1 METFNV
7 AKKFEPSHLALDSE
21 KIGLLLA
28 SHDAHLLVTSY
39 DGASLWDDA
48 SGEYQIRLYIDL
60 EQVAICDAD
69 EHEGIGNLQ
78 LHPVFSSHRELIA
91 QIFSGYL
98 DAPETLFEISEFHA
112 VSLNALSELRSGQY
126 SIQTVNGEQLLIL
139 DNGADIATMCFSEDS
154 HSVSFTSE
162 LLINSPIYSHKLAS
176 EILNAF
182 SDNSEELT
190 DQVKKDLIGNLE
202 KLNEDLRY
210 NRVPR
215 SKLLT
220 PDPLFVTSTLTKEA
234 IEVKQENLKVAKIVA
249 NSKTSKDL
257 VRDAELIVTA
267 NSNSRYLSI
276 FHHIQEIYRVYQDVD
291 GSLLTPEIDE
301 RFKPV
306 KALLDEV
313 IESCFDED
321 PLMCDAEVRRLR
333 LEQVI
338 ELKEGRFA
346 FEHIDDTFSI
356 EMADE
361 QLAVV
366 CESADS
372 FQFYCSET
380 SPLVVRAVTDIFVE
394 KLEFFSQEY
403 ANELVE
409 SVSDN
414 I

>member
-1 METFNV
+1 M
-7 AKKFEPSHLALDSE
+7 
-21 KIGLLLA
+21 
-28 SHDAHLLVTSY
+28 
-39 DGASLWDDA
+39 
-48 SGEYQIRLYIDL
+48 
-60 EQVAICDAD
+60 
-69 EHEGIGNLQ
+69 
-78 LHPVFSSHRELIA
+78 
-91 QIFSGYL
+91 
-98 DAPETLFEISEFHA
+98 
-112 VSLNALSELRSGQY
+112 
-126 SIQTVNGEQLLIL
+126 
-139 DNGADIATMCFSEDS
+139 
-154 HSVSFTSE
+154 
-162 LLINSPIYSHKLAS
+162 
-176 EILNAF
+176 
-182 SDNSEELT
+182 
-190 DQVKKDLIGNLE
+190 
-202 KLNEDLRY
+202 
-210 NRVPR
+210 
-215 SKLLT
+215 
-220 PDPLFVTSTLTKEA
+220 
-234 IEVKQENLKVAKIVA
+234 
-249 NSKTSKDL
+249 
-257 VRDAELIVTA
+257 RDAELIVTA
-267 NSNSRYLSI
+267 NSNSRHLSI
-276 FHHIQEIYRVYQDVD
+276 FHHTQEIYRVYQDVD

-338 ELKEGRFA
+338 ELKEGRFV

-380 SPLVVRAVTDIFVE
+380 SLLVVRAVTDIFVE

>member
-7 AKKFEPSHLALDSE
+7 TKKFEPSHLALDSE

-98 DAPETLFEISEFHA
+98 DAPEILFEISEFHA

-139 DNGADIATMCFSEDS
+139 DNGTDIATMCFSEDS
-154 HSVSFTSE
+154 QSVSFTSE
-162 LLINSPIYSHKLAS
+162 LLVNSPIYSHKLAS
-176 EILNAF
+176 EILNVF
-182 SDNSEELT
+182 IENTEGLT
-190 DQVKKDLIGNLE
+190 EQVKKDLIEKLE
-202 KLNEDLRY
+202 KLNEDLRHD
-210 NRVPR
+210 RVPR

-220 PDPLFVTSTLTKEA
+220 PDPLFVTSALTKEA

-257 VRDAELIVTA
+257 V
-267 NSNSRYLSI
+267 
-276 FHHIQEIYRVYQDVD
+276 
-291 GSLLTPEIDE
+291 E
-301 RFKPV
+301 R
-306 KALLDEV
+306 
-313 IESCFDED
+313 C
-321 PLMCDAEVRRLR
+321 
-333 LEQVI
+333 
-338 ELKEGRFA
+338 
-346 FEHIDDTFSI
+346 
-356 EMADE
+356 
-361 QLAVV
+361 
-366 CESADS
+366 
-372 FQFYCSET
+372 
-380 SPLVVRAVTDIFVE
+380 
-394 KLEFFSQEY
+394 
-403 ANELVE
+403 
-409 SVSDN
+409 
-414 I
+414 